1 MAEEDDMPTPQAQA
15 LLPVLAPVVAAAGAE
30 LEDVSVKAAGKRWLV
45 RVVID
50 SAEDVGHLDLDV
62 VADVSRAVDEALDAV
77 DEATLP
83 GAYTLEVT
91 TPGVDRPLTLERHWR
106 RAVGRL
112 VDVRRDGQPDITG
125 RVRSVGDGQ
134 ATLEVRGAEVVVPLA
149 EVRRAV
155 VQVEFSRATPHPE
168 GDAS

>member
-1 MAEEDDMPTPQAQA
+1 MPTPQAQA
-15 LLPVLAPVVAAAGAE
+15 LLPVLAPVVSAAGAE

-50 SAEDVGHLDLDV
+50 SADGADRLDLDA
-62 VADVSRAVDEALDAV
+62 VADVSRAVDEALESV
-77 DEATLP
+77 DEKTLP

-112 VDVRRDGQPDITG
+112 VAVQRDGEPDVTG
-125 RVRSVGDGQ
+125 RVRAMADGEV
-134 ATLEVRGAEVVVPLA
+134 TLEVKGGDVVVPLA
-149 EVRRAV
+149 GVRKAV
-155 VQVEFSRATPHPE
+155 VQVEFSRPTDG
-168 GDAS
+168 GDS